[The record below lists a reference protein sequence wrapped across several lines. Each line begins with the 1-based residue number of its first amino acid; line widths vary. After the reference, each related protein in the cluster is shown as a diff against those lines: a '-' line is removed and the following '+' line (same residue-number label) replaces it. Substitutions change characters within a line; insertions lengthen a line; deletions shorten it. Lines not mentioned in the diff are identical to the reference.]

1 MLTPVRAAS
10 SSSFPSQGSP
20 SALDASDIVRGSTAI
35 APLNQVES
43 PDLTSG
49 ATAKLN
55 ILLLAVRARMV
66 EALLNV
72 LTATGQAM
80 SQPRD
85 ADEPDLVFASRLAEA
100 IQKLPAAKIEIIERQ
115 LAAKGYTIP
124 LRLLAEAL
132 QNPAGPAA
140 TRIAAYLETIGSR
153 DRDLATRAV
162 LKSYSQNDGSPARA
176 EQRPE
181 ISLHRDTVT
190 SPAPRATTATSEAG
204 GTRNTA
210 MPAAGETADRKSEV
224 TAQATVA
231 DEAAPAPSAERAE
244 PKAAMAAASVA
255 RSTEEAVEAPV
266 AAAEAEASAP
276 VAEAETGEVM
286 AEPAVTGDTR
296 ADPIIPKTWVGISAS
311 LSKDETD
318 MIVVIIRDQQTE
330 VLIEATE
337 VEVEPAVDI
346 DVLLDDTLIAD
357 IPDNLKRPAEQMLL
371 ANGLAKP
378 VAAQTAPSA
387 LEAAAAQAAARQP
400 EETDGNAP
408 SSAARQMIEATYA
421 PVLMKI
427 VEGVPYAPQPYNFAK
442 DEADDAGSREMNRQD
457 HNGNIDQ
464 GDGQSDDQDGGDEA
478 GTPEEQALAAGDDSD
493 DAAFMAAQQSAIAA
507 PVLDEE
513 GAPILMLPGP
523 GLPMA
528 PASDEAYARY
538 RRMVGWE

>member
-1 MLTPVRAAS
+1 MLSPVRAAS
-10 SSSFPSQGSP
+10 SSSFPSQGST
-20 SALDASDIVRGSTAI
+20 SALSASDIVRGVAAV
-35 APLNQVES
+35 APVNQVES

-72 LTATGQAM
+72 LTATGEAL

-85 ADEPDLVFASRLAEA
+85 DNEPDLVFASRLADA
-100 IQKLPAAKIEIIERQ
+100 IQKLPPAKIEVIERQ
-115 LAAKGYTIP
+115 LAAQGHAIP

-140 TRIAAYLETIGSR
+140 TRIAAYLETIGTR

-162 LKSYSQNDGSPARA
+162 LKSYSQNDGSPARP

-181 ISLHRDTVT
+181 ISLHRDTVA
-190 SPAPRATTATSEAG
+190 SAPRATTAAPESAGARNAATS
-204 GTRNTA
+204 TA
-210 MPAAGETADRKSEV
+210 AAGNADHEGDA
-224 TAQATVA
+224 TAQAAMT
-231 DEAAPAPSAERAE
+231 DEAPMAPVAERAE
-244 PKAAMAAASVA
+244 PKAAITAASA
-255 RSTEEAVEAPV
+255 TLSADEAAEAPV
-266 AAAEAEASAP
+266 AAEASALPAEAEATE
-276 VAEAETGEVM
+276 VA
-286 AEPAVTGDTR
+286 AEPAVTRDTK
-296 ADPIIPKTWVGISAS
+296 ADPIIPKSWVGIPAS

-318 MIVVIIRDQQTE
+318 MIVVIIRDQATE
-330 VLIEATE
+330 TLLEATD
-337 VEVEPAVDI
+337 VEPAVDI

-357 IPDNLKRPAEQMLL
+357 TPDNLKRPAEQMLM

-378 VAAQTAPSA
+378 MTAQAAPSP
-387 LEAAAAQAAARQP
+387 LEAVAAQAAARQP
-400 EETDGNAP
+400 TQADTDTP
-408 SSAARQMIEATYA
+408 SATRQMIDATYA
-421 PVLMKI
+421 PVLMKVI
-427 VEGVPYAPQPYNFAK
+427 EGVPYAPQPYDFAK
-442 DEADDAGSREMNRQD
+442 DETDDAGSREMNRED

-464 GDGQSDDQDGGDEA
+464 GDENEDGDEQDGADEA
-478 GTPEEQALAAGDDSD
+478 ETPEAQVLATDD

-507 PVLDEE
+507 PMLDDAGE
-513 GAPILMLPGP
+513 PILMLPGP

>member
-1 MLTPVRAAS
+1 MLSPVRAAS
-10 SSSFPSQGSP
+10 SSSFPSQGST
-20 SALDASDIVRGSTAI
+20 SALSASDVVRSVTAVV
-35 APLNQVES
+35 PVNQVES

-72 LTATGQAM
+72 LTATGEAL

-85 ADEPDLVFASRLAEA
+85 DNEPDLVFASRLADA
-100 IQKLPAAKIEIIERQ
+100 IQKLPAAKIEVIERQ
-115 LAAKGYTIP
+115 LAAQGHAIP

-140 TRIAAYLETIGSR
+140 TRIAAYLETIGTR

-162 LKSYSQNDGSPARA
+162 LKSYSQNDGSPARP

-190 SPAPRATTATSEAG
+190 STPRATTAATESAG
-204 GTRNTA
+204 AKNAATA
-210 MPAAGETADRKSEV
+210 AAAAGTTGHESDV
-224 TAQATVA
+224 TPQTVLT
-231 DEAAPAPSAERAE
+231 DEAPMAPVAERAE
-244 PKAAMAAASVA
+244 PKAAMTAASA
-255 RSTEEAVEAPV
+255 TLSADEAAEAPV
-266 AAAEAEASAP
+266 ATEASAPPAEAEATE
-276 VAEAETGEVM
+276 VA
-286 AEPAVTGDTR
+286 AEPTVTRDTK
-296 ADPIIPKTWVGISAS
+296 ADPIIPKSWVGIPAS

-318 MIVVIIRDQQTE
+318 MIVVIIRDQATE
-330 VLIEATE
+330 TLLEATD
-337 VEVEPAVDI
+337 VEPAVDI

-357 IPDNLKRPAEQMLL
+357 IPDNLKRPAEQMLM

-378 VAAQTAPSA
+378 VTAQAAPSP
-387 LEAAAAQAAARQP
+387 LEAVAAQAAARQTAQ
-400 EETDGNAP
+400 TDTDTP
-408 SSAARQMIEATYA
+408 SATRQMIDATYA
-421 PVLMKI
+421 PVLMKVI
-427 VEGVPYAPQPYNFAK
+427 EGVPYAPQPYDFAK
-442 DEADDAGSREMNRQD
+442 DETDDAGSREMNRED

-464 GDGQSDDQDGGDEA
+464 GDENEDAEQDGADEA
-478 GTPEEQALAAGDDSD
+478 GTLEEQVLAADDSE
-493 DAAFMAAQQSAIAA
+493 DAAIMAAQQSAIDA
-507 PVLDEE
+507 PMLDEAGE
-513 GAPILMLPGP
+513 PILMLPGP

>member
-1 MLTPVRAAS
+1 MLSPVRAAS
-10 SSSFPSQGSP
+10 SSSFPSQGST
-20 SALDASDIVRGSTAI
+20 SALSASDIVRGVTAV
-35 APLNQVES
+35 APVNQVES

-72 LTATGQAM
+72 LTATGEAL

-85 ADEPDLVFASRLAEA
+85 DNEPDLVFASRLADA
-100 IQKLPAAKIEIIERQ
+100 IQKLPAAKIEMIERQ
-115 LAAKGYTIP
+115 LAAQGHAIP

-140 TRIAAYLETIGSR
+140 TRIAAYLETIGTR

-162 LKSYSQNDGSPARA
+162 LKSYSQNDGSPTRP

-190 SPAPRATTATSEAG
+190 STPRAATAATESAG
-204 GTRNTA
+204 ARNA
-210 MPAAGETADRKSEV
+210 AAPASSGAIGHESDV
-224 TAQATVA
+224 TAQTVVT
-231 DEAAPAPSAERAE
+231 DDAPMAPVAERAE
-244 PKAAMAAASVA
+244 PKAAMTAASA
-255 RSTEEAVEAPV
+255 TLSTDETAEAPV
-266 AAAEAEASAP
+266 AAEASALPAEAEVTE
-276 VAEAETGEVM
+276 VA
-286 AEPAVTGDTR
+286 AEPTSTRDTK
-296 ADPIIPKTWVGISAS
+296 ADPIIPKNWVGIPAS

-318 MIVVIIRDQQTE
+318 MIVVIIRDQATE
-330 VLIEATE
+330 TLLEATD
-337 VEVEPAVDI
+337 VEPAVDI

-357 IPDNLKRPAEQMLL
+357 IPDNLKRPAEQMLM

-378 VAAQTAPSA
+378 MTAQAAPSP
-387 LEAAAAQAAARQP
+387 LEAVAAQAAARQP
-400 EETDGNAP
+400 AQADTDTP
-408 SSAARQMIEATYA
+408 SATRQMIDATYA
-421 PVLMKI
+421 PVLMKVI
-427 VEGVPYAPQPYNFAK
+427 EGVPYAPQPYDFAK
-442 DEADDAGSREMNRQD
+442 DETDDAGSREMNRED

-464 GDGQSDDQDGGDEA
+464 GDENEDAEGDGDEQDGANEA
-478 GTPEEQALAAGDDSD
+478 ETLEEQVLVVDD

-507 PVLDEE
+507 PMLDEMGE
-513 GAPILMLPGP
+513 PILMLPGP

>member
-1 MLTPVRAAS
+1 MLSPVRAAS
-10 SSSFPSQGSP
+10 SSSFPSQGST
-20 SALDASDIVRGSTAI
+20 SALSASDIVRSVTAV
-35 APLNQVES
+35 APVNQVES

-72 LTATGQAM
+72 LTATGEAL

-85 ADEPDLVFASRLAEA
+85 DNEPDLVFASRLAEA
-100 IQKLPAAKIEIIERQ
+100 IQKLPAAKIEVIERQ
-115 LAAKGYTIP
+115 LAAQGHAIP

-140 TRIAAYLETIGSR
+140 TRIAAYLETIGTR

-181 ISLHRDTVT
+181 ISLHRDTVA
-190 SPAPRATTATSEAG
+190 SAPRAATAATESAG
-204 GTRNTA
+204 ARNAPTA
-210 MPAAGETADRKSEV
+210 AAAAGTTGHESDV
-224 TAQATVA
+224 TPQTVVTDEAPMATV
-231 DEAAPAPSAERAE
+231 AERAE
-244 PKAAMAAASVA
+244 PKAAMTAASA
-255 RSTEEAVEAPV
+255 TLSTDEAAEAPV
-266 AAAEAEASAP
+266 ATEASALPAEAEATE
-276 VAEAETGEVM
+276 VA
-286 AEPAVTGDTR
+286 AEPTVTRDTK
-296 ADPIIPKTWVGISAS
+296 ADPIIPKSWVGIPAS

-318 MIVVIIRDQQTE
+318 MIVVIIRDQ
-330 VLIEATE
+330 ATE
-337 VEVEPAVDI
+337 TLLEAADVEPAVDI

-357 IPDNLKRPAEQMLL
+357 IPDNLKRPAEQMLM
-371 ANGLAKP
+371 ANALAKP
-378 VAAQTAPSA
+378 MTAQAAPSP
-387 LEAAAAQAAARQP
+387 LEAVAAQAAARQP
-400 EETDGNAP
+400 AQADTDTP
-408 SSAARQMIEATYA
+408 SATRQMIDATYA
-421 PVLMKI
+421 PVLMKVI
-427 VEGVPYAPQPYNFAK
+427 EGVPYAPQPYDFAK
-442 DEADDAGSREMNRQD
+442 DETDDAGSREMNRED

-464 GDGQSDDQDGGDEA
+464 GDENEDAEQDGADEA
-478 GTPEEQALAAGDDSD
+478 GTLEEHVLATDDSD

-507 PVLDEE
+507 PVLDEAGE
-513 GAPILMLPGP
+513 PVLMLPGP

>member
-1 MLTPVRAAS
+1 MLSPVRAAS
-10 SSSFPSQGSP
+10 SSSFPSQGST
-20 SALDASDIVRGSTAI
+20 SALSASDIVRGVTAV
-35 APLNQVES
+35 APVNQVES

-72 LTATGQAM
+72 LTATGEAL

-85 ADEPDLVFASRLAEA
+85 DNEPDLVFASRLADA
-100 IQKLPAAKIEIIERQ
+100 IQKLPAAKIEMIERQ
-115 LAAKGYTIP
+115 LAAQGHAIP

-140 TRIAAYLETIGSR
+140 TRIAAYLETIGTR

-162 LKSYSQNDGSPARA
+162 LKSYSQNDGSPARP

-181 ISLHRDTVT
+181 ISLHRDTVA
-190 SPAPRATTATSEAG
+190 SAPRAATATSESAG
-204 GTRNTA
+204 ARNA
-210 MPAAGETADRKSEV
+210 
-224 TAQATVA
+224 
-231 DEAAPAPSAERAE
+231 AAPASSGTIGHESDVIAQAAVTDEAPAAPVAERAE
-244 PKAAMAAASVA
+244 PKAAMTAASPTL
-255 RSTEEAVEAPV
+255 STDEAAEAPV
-266 AAAEAEASAP
+266 ATKASAPPTEAEATE
-276 VAEAETGEVM
+276 VA
-286 AEPAVTGDTR
+286 AEPAITRDTK
-296 ADPIIPKTWVGISAS
+296 ADPIIPKSWVGIPAS

-318 MIVVIIRDQQTE
+318 MIVVIIRDQATE
-330 VLIEATE
+330 TLLEATD
-337 VEVEPAVDI
+337 VEPAVDI

-357 IPDNLKRPAEQMLL
+357 TPDNLKRPAEQMLM

-378 VAAQTAPSA
+378 MTAQAAPSP
-387 LEAAAAQAAARQP
+387 LEAVAAQAAARQP
-400 EETDGNAP
+400 TQADTDTP
-408 SSAARQMIEATYA
+408 SATRQMIDATYA
-421 PVLMKI
+421 PVLMKVI
-427 VEGVPYAPQPYNFAK
+427 EGVPYAPQPYDFAK
-442 DEADDAGSREMNRQD
+442 DETDDAGSREMNRED

-464 GDGQSDDQDGGDEA
+464 GDENEDGDEQDGADEA
-478 GTPEEQALAAGDDSD
+478 ETPEAQVLATDD

-507 PVLDEE
+507 PMLDDAGE
-513 GAPILMLPGP
+513 PILMLPGP

>member
-1 MLTPVRAAS
+1 MLSPVRAAS
-10 SSSFPSQGSP
+10 SSSFPSQGST
-20 SALDASDIVRGSTAI
+20 SALSASDIVRSVTAV
-35 APLNQVES
+35 APVNQVES

-72 LTATGQAM
+72 LTATGEAL

-85 ADEPDLVFASRLAEA
+85 DNEPDLVFASRLADA
-100 IQKLPAAKIEIIERQ
+100 IQKLPAAKIEVIERQ
-115 LAAKGYTIP
+115 LAAQGHAIP

-140 TRIAAYLETIGSR
+140 TRIAAYLETIGTR

-162 LKSYSQNDGSPARA
+162 LKSYSQNDGSPARP

-190 SPAPRATTATSEAG
+190 SAPRAATAATESAGARNAPTSA
-204 GTRNTA
+204 A
-210 MPAAGETADRKSEV
+210 AAGTTGQESDV
-224 TAQATVA
+224 TAQVA
-231 DEAAPAPSAERAE
+231 VTDEAPMAPVAERAE
-244 PKAAMAAASVA
+244 PNTAITAASA
-255 RSTEEAVEAPV
+255 TLSTDEAAEAPV
-266 AAAEAEASAP
+266 ATEASTLPAEAEATE
-276 VAEAETGEVM
+276 VA
-286 AEPAVTGDTR
+286 AEPAVARDTK
-296 ADPIIPKTWVGISAS
+296 ADPIIPKSWVGIPAS

-318 MIVVIIRDQQTE
+318 MIVVIIRDQATE
-330 VLIEATE
+330 TLLEATD
-337 VEVEPAVDI
+337 VEPAVDI

-357 IPDNLKRPAEQMLL
+357 IPDNLKRPAEQMLM

-378 VAAQTAPSA
+378 MTAQAAPSP
-387 LEAAAAQAAARQP
+387 LEAVAAQAAARQP
-400 EETDGNAP
+400 AQADTDTP
-408 SSAARQMIEATYA
+408 SATRQMIDATYA
-421 PVLMKI
+421 PVLMKVI
-427 VEGVPYAPQPYNFAK
+427 EGVPYAPQPYDFAK
-442 DEADDAGSREMNRQD
+442 DETDDAGSREMNRED

-464 GDGQSDDQDGGDEA
+464 GDENEDGEQDGADEA
-478 GTPEEQALAAGDDSD
+478 ETLEAQVLATDDSD
-493 DAAFMAAQQSAIAA
+493 DAAFMAAQQSAIAT
-507 PVLDEE
+507 PMLDEAGE
-513 GAPILMLPGP
+513 PILMLPGP

>member
-1 MLTPVRAAS
+1 MLSPVRAAS
-10 SSSFPSQGSP
+10 SSSFPSQGSTA
-20 SALDASDIVRGSTAI
+20 ALGASDIVRSPTAI
-35 APLNQVES
+35 VPVNQVES

-72 LTATGQAM
+72 LTATGEAL

-85 ADEPDLVFASRLAEA
+85 DSEPDLVFASRLADA
-100 IQKLPAAKIEIIERQ
+100 IQKLPAAKIELIERQ
-115 LAAKGYTIP
+115 LAAQGHAIP

-140 TRIAAYLETIGSR
+140 TRIAAYLETIGVR

-162 LKSYSQNDGSPARA
+162 LKSYSQNDGSPARP

-181 ISLHRDTVT
+181 ISLHRDTMT
-190 SPAPRATTATSEAG
+190 SAPRATITAPESA
-204 GTRNTA
+204 GTRNATTS
-210 MPAAGETADRKSEV
+210 AATGTTGHGSEV
-224 TAQATVA
+224 TTQAAGA
-231 DEAAPAPSAERAE
+231 DDAPIAVVAERAE
-244 PKAAMAAASVA
+244 PKATMKAAMTAASA
-255 RSTEEAVEAPV
+255 TLSTEDTAQAP
-266 AAAEAEASAP
+266 AAAEASALP
-276 VAEAETGEVM
+276 AEAEATEVA
-286 AEPAVTGDTR
+286 AEPAATR
-296 ADPIIPKTWVGISAS
+296 DAKADPIIPKSWVGIPAS

-330 VLIEATE
+330 VFVEAAD
-337 VEVEPAVDI
+337 VEPAVDI

-371 ANGLAKP
+371 ANGLPKP
-378 VAAQTAPSA
+378 MTAQAAPSP
-387 LEAAAAQAAARQP
+387 LEAVAAQAAVRQP
-400 EETDGNAP
+400 AQADTDAP
-408 SSAARQMIEATYA
+408 SAARQMIDATYA
-421 PVLMKI
+421 PVLMKVI
-427 VEGVPYAPQPYNFAK
+427 EGVPYAPQPYDFAK
-442 DEADDAGSREMNRQD
+442 DETDDAGSREMNRED

-464 GDGQSDDQDGGDEA
+464 GDKDGDEQNGA
-478 GTPEEQALAAGDDSD
+478 DDAQTPEEHIHAADDGEDEAL
-493 DAAFMAAQQSAIAA
+493 MNAQQSAIAA
-507 PVLDEE
+507 PMLDEA
-513 GAPILMLPGP
+513 GDPILMLPGP

>member
-1 MLTPVRAAS
+1 MLSPVRAAS
-10 SSSFPSQGSP
+10 SSSFPSQGST
-20 SALDASDIVRGSTAI
+20 SALSASDIVRSVTAV
-35 APLNQVES
+35 APVNQVES

-72 LTATGQAM
+72 LTATGEAL

-85 ADEPDLVFASRLAEA
+85 DNEPDLVFASRLADA
-100 IQKLPAAKIEIIERQ
+100 IQKLPAAKIEVIERQ
-115 LAAKGYTIP
+115 LAAQGHAIP

-140 TRIAAYLETIGSR
+140 TRIAAYLETIGTR

-162 LKSYSQNDGSPARA
+162 LKSYSQNDGSPARP

-190 SPAPRATTATSEAG
+190 SAPRAATAATASAGARNAPTSA
-204 GTRNTA
+204 A
-210 MPAAGETADRKSEV
+210 AAGTTGHESDV
-224 TAQATVA
+224 TAQVA
-231 DEAAPAPSAERAE
+231 VTDEAPTAPVAERAE
-244 PKAAMAAASVA
+244 PKAAMTAASA
-255 RSTEEAVEAPV
+255 ALSTDEAAEAPV
-266 AAAEAEASAP
+266 AAEVSAPPAEAEATE
-276 VAEAETGEVM
+276 VA
-286 AEPAVTGDTR
+286 AEPTATRDTK
-296 ADPIIPKTWVGISAS
+296 ADPIIPKNWVGIPAS

-318 MIVVIIRDQQTE
+318 MIVVIIRDQ
-330 VLIEATE
+330 ATE
-337 VEVEPAVDI
+337 TLLEAVDVEPAVDI

-357 IPDNLKRPAEQMLL
+357 IPDNLKRPAEQMLM

-378 VAAQTAPSA
+378 MIAQAAPSP
-387 LEAAAAQAAARQP
+387 LEAVAAQAAARQP
-400 EETDGNAP
+400 TQADTDTP
-408 SSAARQMIEATYA
+408 SATRQMIDATYA
-421 PVLMKI
+421 PVLMKVI
-427 VEGVPYAPQPYNFAK
+427 EGVPYAPQPYDFAK
-442 DEADDAGSREMNRQD
+442 DETDDAGSREMNRED

-464 GDGQSDDQDGGDEA
+464 DDENEDGDDQNRADEA
-478 GTPEEQALAAGDDSD
+478 ETLEEQVPAENDSD

-507 PVLDEE
+507 PMLDEA
-513 GAPILMLPGP
+513 GGPILMLPGP
-523 GLPMA
+523 GLPIA

>member
-35 APLNQVES
+35 APVNQVES

-190 SPAPRATTATSEAG
+190 SPAPRATTAASEAG
-204 GTRNTA
+204 GPRNAA
-210 MPAAGETADRKSEV
+210 MSAADEAADRKSEV

-296 ADPIIPKTWVGISAS
+296 ADPIIPKTWVGIPAS

-330 VLIEATE
+330 VLIEAT
-337 VEVEPAVDI
+337 EVEPAVDI

-378 VAAQTAPSA
+378 VAAQTAPSP

-464 GDGQSDDQDGGDEA
+464 GDEKSDDQDGADEA
-478 GTPEEQALAAGDDSD
+478 ETPEEQALAAGDDSD
-493 DAAFMAAQQSAIAA
+493 EAAFMAAQQSAIAA